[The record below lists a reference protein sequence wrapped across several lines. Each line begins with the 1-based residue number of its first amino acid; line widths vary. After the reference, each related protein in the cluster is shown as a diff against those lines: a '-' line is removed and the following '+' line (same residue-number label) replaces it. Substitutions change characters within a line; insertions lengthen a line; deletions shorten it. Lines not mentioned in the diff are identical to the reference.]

1 MVPYLQKLLKRHGFD
16 LEPKPVVYDGVSK
29 TYFLGT
35 AVTQS
40 SDRFEV
46 SLGMEG
52 YIAGMVSDIAE
63 TTADFVPGWSN
74 DEQEKL
80 SWETSHTYAV
90 PMKPGLMLVPPAS
103 DDECLT
109 KEDFPYRRAIGAL
122 LWLANVRPD
131 ISQAVRQLARHCL
144 RFSKDHVKAVIHL
157 LKYCYATRERCITYS
172 GIRGQILPDTDSDI
186 QARTADLNHYIST
199 QYSGRVYQTKTGEY
213 VDRDYYRLLRNTGP
227 LPEELAHIDDEGK
240 LLEVDARSLQYTDAS
255 FQSTFDY
262 KSVSGYCIFYAGAV
276 VDWGSLTQKVIAT
289 STMESELIATQKAVT
304 QMVHVRNLLGDLNEI
319 DINLPT
325 VSFEDNK
332 ACKIVLNNPRRRK
345 GAKHM
350 GRTLAKAHQWV
361 SAGVVQY
368 VYCKTKS
375 MIADVL
381 ALKPGDSV

>member
-1 MVPYLQKLLKRHGFD
+1 MVQTEKGSP
-16 LEPKPVVYDGVSK
+16 
-29 TYFLGT
+29 TIGT
-35 AVTQS
+35 RLFV
-40 SDRFEV
+40 
-46 SLGMEG
+46 G
-52 YIAGMVSDIAE
+52 YGPS
-63 TTADFVPGWSN
+63 
-74 DEQEKL
+74 
-80 SWETSHTYAV
+80 
-90 PMKPGLMLVPPAS
+90 
-103 DDECLT
+103 
-109 KEDFPYRRAIGAL
+109 
-122 LWLANVRPD
+122 
-131 ISQAVRQLARHCL
+131 
-144 RFSKDHVKAVIHL
+144 
-157 LKYCYATRERCITYS
+157 
-172 GIRGQILPDTDSDI
+172 TDSDI

-304 QMVHVRNLLGDLNEI
+304 QMVHVRNLLEDLNEI

-332 ACKIVLNNPRRRK
+332 ACKIVLNNPRRRN

-368 VYCKTKS
+368 VYCK
-375 MIADVL
+375 L
-381 ALKPGDSV
+381 